1 MTFSVADY
9 IFQILSNIVSG
20 ILLTLFLTYKTVVFG
35 SKRDKV
41 IYGIVMSAI
50 LSMVFVCLS
59 FGVYHFGIY
68 ILKWQN
74 ITSLEPSDNIAGTFS
89 GYLNFLWFI
98 DYYFYLLSFSVAAI
112 LIFLSMLTFGPRHF
126 WKNFY
131 VLCKKVT
138 LILIGFI
145 IAAGLENIISTNVKL
160 VPWQFCLIRIALSII
175 RYSICFLVYSSVLYT
190 EEKYYESQSERDWL
204 TNAITLAVLIF
215 ATFISL
221 LCSNNRLIYHSD
233 DVWEIVMRVG
243 IMASCVIASLLFVVK
258 QRKLL
263 ILSYNDRNSL
273 NKYNSIDEQVQFL
286 NDQLQQTKDDIE
298 SVRRYRHDLRHHLLL
313 LDGLMQRGEFSEAKK
328 YIKELSNQ
336 TETLLP
342 TQYCSNV
349 YVNSILSAYAKK
361 AKDQNIELL
370 IKTAVPSNIN
380 FDDVEL
386 STLFANLFENAIEAC
401 KYLNEKQKKY
411 IIINCEHK
419 RSNLVIL
426 VENPCRDNITF
437 RDGLPQTNKEHG
449 GRGTSIV
456 KQIVENHHGLIQYNA
471 INKVFSVKIIVSAPR
486 T

>member
-1 MTFSVADY
+1 MSIINH
-9 IFQILSNIVSG
+9 IFQVGADIVYG
-20 ILLTLFLTYKTVVFG
+20 VLLTLFVVYKSEVFG
-35 SKRDKV
+35 SKRDRN
-41 IYGIVMSAI
+41 IYVVVMSAI
-50 LSMVFVCLS
+50 LSILFISCTY
-59 FGVYHFGIY
+59 GIAHFGRFN
-68 ILKWQN
+68 LNWQN
-74 ITSLEPSDNIAGTFS
+74 ITSLEASDNVPGTFS
-89 GYLNFLWFI
+89 GYYNYCYFI
-98 DYYFYLLSFSVAAI
+98 DYYFYILSFVIAFV
-112 LIFLSMLTFGPRHF
+112 LLVLSMLTFGLRRF
-126 WKNFY
+126 WKNYYIF
-131 VLCKKVT
+131 CKKTT
-138 LILIGFI
+138 LIVIGYI
-145 IAAGLENIISTNVKL
+145 IFAGIENILFDNLRLDI
-160 VPWQFCLIRIALSII
+160 WQFCIIRASLSII
-175 RYSICFLVYSSVLYT
+175 KYSIYIMIYRSVLHT
-190 EEKYYESQSERDWL
+190 EERYYESQSENYWL
-204 TNAITLAVLIF
+204 TNSITLTVLNISIF
-215 ATFISL
+215 ITII
-221 LCSNNRLIYHSD
+221 CSQNRLLFHVPDI
-233 DVWEIVMRVG
+233 WEILVRTMV
-243 IMASCVIASLLFVVK
+243 MASCVVASLLFVIK
-258 QRKLL
+258 QRSLL
-263 ILSYNDRNSL
+263 ILIFNDINSL

-401 KYLNEKQKKY
+401 KYLTEKQKKY

-426 VENPCRDNITF
+426 VENPCRDNIVF

-449 GRGTSIV
+449 GRGTAIV
-456 KQIVENHHGLIQYNA
+456 KQIVENHHGLIQYNVV
-471 INKVFSVKIIVSAPR
+471 NKVFSVKIILSAPR